1 MTSSNSQPQARKTG
15 PAQATESP
23 LPRRSKSGFD
33 WFWTSLTWVAPPAIL
48 LLLVLVGWHVITVA
62 FRIPPYL
69 VPTPLSVLQTMLD
82 RRAELGQALRLTGTA
97 ALLGFLCSLAV
108 GFAVALIFSQ
118 SAIIRRSCYPYAIFL
133 QTVPIVAMA
142 PLIITWFGYGFHSV
156 VIVSFMISLFPIITN
171 TSTGLITVDARF
183 LELFSIYQASRWQIL
198 WKLRVPNSVPFLIA
212 GAKTS
217 SGLSVIGAIVGEFFV
232 GVSSEW
238 RGLGHYINDASG
250 NMNTKLLF
258 AAVLNCTLLGL
269 TVFVLVNVLGFVL
282 LRRWNHPSTRA

>member
-1 MTSSNSQPQARKTG
+1 MTQTNW
-15 PAQATESP
+15 
-23 LPRRSKSGFD
+23 RSTLNRLWS
-33 WFWTSLTWVAPPAIL
+33 WVAPPGIL
-48 LLLVLVGWHVITVA
+48 FLIMLSCWHAATVILKL
-62 FRIPPYL
+62 PSYL
-69 VPTPLSVLQTMLD
+69 VPSPLSVFQTMWERGL
-82 RRAELGQALRLTGTA
+82 ELGHALLLTGSA
-97 ALLGFLCSLAV
+97 ALLGFLCSLVV
-108 GFAVALIFSQ
+108 GFLVALVFSQ
-118 SAIIRRSCYPYAIFL
+118 SAVIRRSCYPYAIFL

-171 TSTGLITVDARF
+171 VSTGLINIDPKF
-183 LELFSIYQASRWQIL
+183 LELFAVYGASRWQVL
-198 WKLRVPNSVPFLIA
+198 WKLRVPNGVPFLIA

-250 NMNTKLLF
+250 NLNTKLLF

-269 TVFVLVNVLGFVL
+269 FVFALINFLGHWL
-282 LRRWNHPSTRA
+282 LRRWDQPAR